1 MLPLTPMRIFT
12 EARLDEGEHAA
23 EEVLAEVRERRRP
36 KRLARWW
43 RLQGF
48 LLKPP
53 KRVTAT
59 ATTMAMASTTQEAGP
74 QTGWRHG
81 GGRGAFAWAAN
92 ER

>member
-53 KRVTAT
+53 KESHRDCDDNGDGVDDARGWSPDRLAT
-59 ATTMAMASTTQEAGP
+59 W
-74 QTGWRHG
+74 WRPRSFRM
-81 GGRGAFAWAAN
+81 GRQ
-92 ER
+92 